1 MAYNP
6 TPFQN
11 KRLWIAGGA
20 LTGVGIFLFFAGVA
34 FSLLNTTL
42 MVIGAVITALGH
54 LIQVLAE

>member
-6 TPFQN
+6 TPIQN
-11 KRLWIAGGA
+11 KRQWIAGGA
-20 LTGVGIFLFFAGVA
+20 LTGVGIFLFIAGVA
-34 FSLLNTTL
+34 FSPLNTTL